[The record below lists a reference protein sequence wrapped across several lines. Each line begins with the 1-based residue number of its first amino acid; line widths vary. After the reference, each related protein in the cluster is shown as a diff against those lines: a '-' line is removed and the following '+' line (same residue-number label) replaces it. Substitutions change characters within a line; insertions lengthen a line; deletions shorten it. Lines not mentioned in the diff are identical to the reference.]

1 MRDHENHGLLYFLTI
16 KFKIQKEEFIMV
28 NYYETRYKNKK
39 ESISNVDLLL
49 GLFGAVGV
57 YKILNDI
64 SNDVYRRSGMLGKLA
79 IIVSMAELSIASFGI
94 ISSTNSITTS
104 VIEKALRKTFS
115 VEDESNSNVIPF
127 NKEGE

>member
-1 MRDHENHGLLYFLTI
+1 
-16 KFKIQKEEFIMV
+16 MV